1 VHKILLHTREAKHPP
16 AQKFSVFKL
25 GGKHPPAHTI
35 TDLAPPLVPPSSR
48 NSKTLLFHHL
58 QQHGFENP
66 EYGVYFRKSYLTKE
80 KTLKDMLV
88 CGIQGKACQDS
99 KTLFAEML
107 TNSGSLKSSFIIRLS
122 KVTCI

>member
-35 TDLAPPLVPPSSR
+35 TNLAPPLVPPSIR
-48 NSKTLLFHHL
+48 NSKTPLFHHL
-58 QQHGFENP
+58 QQYEFENP
-66 EYGVYFRKSYLTKE
+66 EYRVYFRKSYPTKE
-80 KTLKDMLV
+80 KTLKDKLAY
-88 CGIQGKACQDS
+88 GIQGKGCQDS

-107 TNSGSLKSSFIIRLS
+107 IISGSLKVQFYYQF
-122 KVTCI
+122 K